1 MRLLEPAAARLTM
14 KARAIR
20 ADAATTS
27 ADQSVPLAYT
37 LERAEA
43 IMEKSIPNAIEP
55 LLPAPRRAHERSARW
70 TAPSRRGLAAVSAA
84 IGPSRR
90 RFGSRCGGGG
100 PKDRAGLVASSTTPR
115 RRSRRSTA

>member
-1 MRLLEPAAARLTM
+1 M

-55 LLPAPRRAHERSARW
+55 LLPALRRRA
-70 TAPSRRGLAAVSAA
+70 
-84 IGPSRR
+84 
-90 RFGSRCGGGG
+90 FGKVDKMGMS
-100 PKDRAGLVASSTTPR
+100 PL
-115 RRSRRSTA
+115 